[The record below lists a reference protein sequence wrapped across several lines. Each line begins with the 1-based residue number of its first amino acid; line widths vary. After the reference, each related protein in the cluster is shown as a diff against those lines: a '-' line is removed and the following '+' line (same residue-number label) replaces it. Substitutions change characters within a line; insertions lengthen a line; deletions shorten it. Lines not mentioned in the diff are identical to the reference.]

1 MEEDP
6 MGSVTL
12 DQASTIVDA
21 ALAKAGELGLRPLT
35 VAVLDDGGNLKMF
48 KRQDGPGAALRP
60 HIAIGKAWGAVGMG
74 VPSRALEQRALE
86 RPYFVNALVGASG
99 GRLVPVAGG
108 VLIRNGEGEIIG
120 SVGIS
125 GDTSDNDEAC
135 AVAGIEAAG
144 LTADTG

>member
-1 MEEDP
+1 MRRL
-6 MGSVTL
+6 TL

-21 ALAKAGELGLRPLT
+21 ALAKASELGLQPVT
-35 VAVLDDGGNLKMF
+35 VAVLDDGGHLKVF

-74 VPSRALEQRALE
+74 IASRALEQRALE
-86 RPYFVNALVGASG
+86 RPHFVNALVGASG

-108 VLIRNGEGEIIG
+108 VLIRDADGEIIG

>member
-1 MEEDP
+1 MR
-6 MGSVTL
+6 SLKL

-21 ALAKAGELGLRPLT
+21 ALAKGEELGLRPLT
-35 VAVLDDGGNLKMF
+35 VAVLDDGGNLKVF

-74 VPSRALEQRALE
+74 IPSRTLEQRALE
-86 RPYFVNALVGASG
+86 RPHFVNALVGVSG

-108 VLIRNGEGEIIG
+108 VLIRDAEGEVIG

-135 AVAGIEAAG
+135 AIAGIEAAG
-144 LTADTG
+144 LNADTG